1 MKSKAIFK
9 DLTFLSLLDSRSIT
23 INLEDTFGVSS
34 ANLPVLGGVS
44 QTVSHEIVEEKT
56 AFDVFLVEIPS
67 DNKLSVLKL
76 VRTITSLGLKESK
89 EIVDNIPKLIKEGIT
104 KEESESIKKDLE
116 AVGAKV
122 KIV

>member
-34 ANLPVLGGVS
+34 ANLPVLGAIS
-44 QTVSHEIVEEKT
+44 QVVSHEIVEEKT

-89 EIVDNIPKLIKEGIT
+89 EIVDNIPKLIKEGVT

-122 KIV
+122 KIT